1 MAETIHQINRAVKKH
16 NDKLDFVSVL
26 IGLNCISSINRYG
39 AITIPICVLLEKL
52 KVKREIIGSTADK
65 YLSKKVLTNAVQT
78 LYVSDFLQALGISKF
93 ISIPV
98 INLILEWVNSDI
110 DNECKMMQSANVAFK
125 NHKMSEIETVL
136 RNMHLEKVFLS
147 TAILLV
153 ITNIGFKINT
163 SLILVSII
171 CELYKVLSTE
181 YKMKTAKS
189 FLN

>member
-26 IGLNCISSINRYG
+26 IGLNCISSIDRYG

-110 DNECKMMQSANVAFK
+110 DNECKMMQGANVAFK

-171 CELYKVLSTE
+171 SELYKVLSAE